1 MHLDANESRNLY
13 SDNKDGRERQAYDLQ
28 GSTNFFGD
36 RIELYKNFI
45 NTRIQ

>member
-1 MHLDANESRNLY
+1 MHLDTAEDRNLY
-13 SDNKDGRERQAYDLQ
+13 SNSKDDLTRQALDLQ

-45 NTRIQ
+45 NTRIS